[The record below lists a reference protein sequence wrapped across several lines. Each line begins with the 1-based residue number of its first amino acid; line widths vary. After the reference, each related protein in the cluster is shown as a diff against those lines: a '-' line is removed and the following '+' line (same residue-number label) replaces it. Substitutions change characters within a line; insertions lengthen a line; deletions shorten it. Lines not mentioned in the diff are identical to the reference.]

1 MVLAHQLFDLIE
13 AKLGMGATPPSPIGD
28 SERPQQQEQ
37 TSLIATAGS
46 DIHITDAS
54 ANEPNATES
63 APDLQHLFR
72 ARDEALLRMLAANA
86 PEQSTPDQSAPD
98 QSTPGS
104 TSSTS
109 ATTAGASSG
118 GEETTVT
125 VTVTNAPKTEAAVA
139 NVDGVNDMTGSA
151 AAVTVSTAAQQ
162 QQPALRT
169 TATSMCSRCRE
180 VMSVHPGLHSA
191 VARANGQEPQHTN
204 WTADFIGYVR
214 HFIILIKCDVRWLRR
229 TLDYIFVSS
238 DLRAT
243 CAAVVPASPDEGTPS
258 CDYDSSSS
266 DGAGKKNLLAS
277 AICPQDGPFPNE
289 HWPSDHL
296 LVEVTIIGR

>member
-1 MVLAHQLFDLIE
+1 VQPYWWSERESSSPARAMVLAHQLFDLIE

-28 SERPQQQEQ
+28 SEKPQQQEQ

-86 PEQSTPDQSAPD
+86 PEQSTPDQSAP
-98 QSTPGS
+98 GS

-125 VTVTNAPKTEAAVA
+125 VTVISSLKTEAAVA
-139 NVDGVNDMTGSA
+139 NVDGVDDMIGSA
-151 AAVTVSTAAQQ
+151 AAVTVSTAAQL

-204 WTADFIGYVR
+204 WTADFIGYVL
-214 HFIILIKCDVRWLRR
+214 HFIILIKCDVRWLRVGPWITYSCR
-229 TLDYIFVSS
+229 VIYVQLVPQWSRPHLMRE
-238 DLRAT
+238 LRAVITTAVAVMVLVKRT
-243 CAAVVPASPDEGTPS
+243 C
-258 CDYDSSSS
+258 
-266 DGAGKKNLLAS
+266 
-277 AICPQDGPFPNE
+277 
-289 HWPSDHL
+289 
-296 LVEVTIIGR
+296 